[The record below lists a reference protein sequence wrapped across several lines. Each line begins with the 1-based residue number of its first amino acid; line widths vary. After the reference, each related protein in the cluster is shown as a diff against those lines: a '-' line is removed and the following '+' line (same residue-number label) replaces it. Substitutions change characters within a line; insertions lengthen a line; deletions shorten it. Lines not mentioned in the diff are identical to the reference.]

1 MLPRKFETPAIV
13 WSSDSEDNSKLEDLN
28 RRRAEENARL
38 EVRFAEEG
46 SSSCRKKTASRG
58 NQETGE
64 EEEREIA
71 QEAGKRIR
79 E

>member
-1 MLPRKFETPAIV
+1 
-13 WSSDSEDNSKLEDLN
+13 LEDLN